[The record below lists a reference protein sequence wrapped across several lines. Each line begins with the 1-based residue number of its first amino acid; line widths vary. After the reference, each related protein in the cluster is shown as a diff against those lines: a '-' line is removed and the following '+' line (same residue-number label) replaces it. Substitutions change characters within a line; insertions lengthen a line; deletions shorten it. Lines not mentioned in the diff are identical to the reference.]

1 MKNQKNF
8 SNILVIN
15 INIVNINTYNIDN
28 SKNKL

>member
-28 SKNKL
+28 GKNKL